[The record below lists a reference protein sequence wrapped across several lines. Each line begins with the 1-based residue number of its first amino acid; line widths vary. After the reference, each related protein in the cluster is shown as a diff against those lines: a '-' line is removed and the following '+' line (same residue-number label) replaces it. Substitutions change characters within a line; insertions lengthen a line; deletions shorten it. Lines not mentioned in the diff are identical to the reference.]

1 MLEMCYISIIMEIL
15 IIIELDYLYSLSKSL
30 VILVPRAF
38 AISSNSYSVGEVFP
52 FSILFSVLL
61 LKPVSLASSINVM
74 FLSCLACQVLTCTP
88 ALSFIYMYILYPRAG
103 KLYNIIKGCRLWGA
117 SDNLCVL
124 VE

>member
-38 AISSNSYSVGEVFP
+38 ANSYSVGEVFP

-103 KLYNIIKGCRLWGA
+103 KLYNIIKGCRLWVA